1 VSNNTG
7 SGRLSGL
14 WPAVVKSYDGPGR
27 TCIVDIPGI
36 TDGADAGLVAEIKY
50 PIGDKSAHATM
61 TEIEILAG
69 DKVWVE
75 FIQGDPRYPIITGWR
90 NPRSGNDTGSRRFH
104 HGNMEMAADSG
115 MKMSG
120 DSVDVSAD
128 SALAMSGGSVTITS
142 TGGAPAVLNGD
153 LTVNGNIIA
162 SGDISAGKNVTAG
175 ENVSAG
181 GSCC

>member
-1 VSNNTG
+1 MSNNTG

-14 WPAVVKSYDGPGR
+14 WPAVVKSYDGPSR

-36 TDGADAGLVAEIKY
+36 TDGADAGLEAEIKY

-90 NPRSGNDTGSRRFH
+90 NPRTGNDTAFRRFH
-104 HGNMEMAADSG
+104 HANVELL
-115 MKMSG
+115 G
-120 DSVDVSAD
+120 DALVVLSAGDQLRFQGGGDVQAEGGGEVRIKG
-128 SALAMSGGSVTITS
+128 GGSLLLE
-142 TGGAPAVLNGD
+142 GGGNGQ
-153 LTVNGNIIA
+153 I
-162 SGDISAGKNVTAG
+162 TAG
-175 ENVSAG
+175 GGVLIQAAG
-181 GSCC
+181 GSIVLQSATGTLTI